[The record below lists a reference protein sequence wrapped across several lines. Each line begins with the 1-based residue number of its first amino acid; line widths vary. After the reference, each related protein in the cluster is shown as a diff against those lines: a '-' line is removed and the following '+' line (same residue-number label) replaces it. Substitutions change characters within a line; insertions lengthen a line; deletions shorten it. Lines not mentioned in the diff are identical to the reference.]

1 MEVEVRHRKYAILK
15 LYIDETN
22 QELIELYKNHIEKHN
37 KSMRTNYYPN
47 SGFDIFIPNENIFDI
62 PFNTY
67 MVNMKIK
74 AEMFYFD
81 GMYIEPCA
89 YYIYPRSSISKTPL
103 MLSNHV
109 GVIDSGYRG
118 WLIAALRW
126 LNEISTKTVN
136 ENDEYIVKKHT
147 RLLQICHPTLCP
159 IFIEIVK
166 ENELS
171 NSERKDGAFGST
183 GL

>member
-1 MEVEVRHRKYAILK
+1 MI
-15 LYIDETN
+15 
-22 QELIELYKNHIEKHN
+22 
-37 KSMRTNYYPN
+37 
-47 SGFDIFIPNENIFDI
+47 NI
-62 PFNTY
+62 
-67 MVNMKIK
+67 KIK

-126 LNEISTKTVN
+126 LNEISTKTIN
-136 ENDEYIVKKHT
+136 ENDEYIINKHT

-159 IFIEIVK
+159 IFIEMVK

-171 NSERKDGAFGST
+171 DSERKDGGFGST